1 VKRTIRLT
9 AIHNRTQPPV
19 PVQVSHVDGAILTV
33 EPGETLEGRWL
44 VVYDTDEHP
53 ELNNIADVNQ
63 WWFTDSP
70 TEFGWGAVTFSS
82 GGPAARMSLG
92 DWIAVYD
99 DDD

>member
-1 VKRTIRLT
+1 MKRTIRIT
-9 AIHNRTQPPV
+9 AIHNRTRPPV
-19 PVQVSHVDGAILTV
+19 PVQVSHVDGAILTI

-70 TEFGWGAVTFSS
+70 TEFAWASVTFTDSEPVQES
-82 GGPAARMSLG
+82 EAETA
-92 DWIAVYD
+92 WAHA
-99 DDD
+99 